1 MKTPEK
7 THELKIWHLSHLQIL
22 ADRAMQ
28 DLDYLANVCHLSEIP
43 KHSVIYLPGDPAET
57 VYFLKQGRVRIS
69 RLSEEGKQITLLVL
83 EAGSLFGEMAVLDD
97 QAHHESIAET
107 MENTLLCHTSKQNF
121 EQFLQRNPDLSL
133 KIAKLMGKRLR
144 QVENR
149 LEDVA
154 FLPVEA
160 RLYKLLG
167 HLAREYGQLSE
178 SGTRIQLR
186 LTHQD
191 LGQLIH
197 ATRQTVTELLNQF
210 ESAQLLSTER
220 RQLVLHPRFFENKA
234 MLAGLKAQAG

>member
-1 MKTPEK
+1 MK
-7 THELKIWHLSHLQIL
+7 THEMKIWHLSHLQIL

-28 DLDYLANVCHLSEIP
+28 DLEYLATVCHMSEIP
-43 KHSVIYLPGDPAET
+43 KNSVIYLPGDPAET

-69 RLSEEGKQITLLVL
+69 RLSEAGKQITLLVI
-83 EAGSLFGEMAVLDD
+83 EAGAMFGEAAVLDD
-97 QAHHESIAET
+97 DARHESIAET
-107 MENTLLCHTSKQNF
+107 MENTLLCHTSKQSF

-133 KIAKLMGKRLR
+133 KIAKMMGKRMR

-167 HLAREYGQLSE
+167 HLASEYGQPDA

-210 ESAQLLSTER
+210 EASQLLSTER
-220 RQLVLHPRFFENKA
+220 RQLVLHPRFFEHKNQ
-234 MLAGLKAQAG
+234 LAGLSGRAS